1 MFAHS
6 QPSGA
11 AKDCPEGGSK
21 QRIRGLF
28 LANGHRTVGS
38 NICCK
43 QPLDGGPPFARN
55 NPLARGLG
63 EGGESEHV
71 PLKERMMDEGRR
83 GIVLRP
89 SSTASTA
96 SLGRSDDDEDRS
108 K

>member
-1 MFAHS
+1 MSAPH
-6 QPSGA
+6 
-11 AKDCPEGGSK
+11 
-21 QRIRGLF
+21 
-28 LANGHRTVGS
+28 
-38 NICCK
+38 
-43 QPLDGGPPFARN
+43 LD
-55 NPLARGLG
+55 LLG
-63 EGGESEHV
+63 ITPWYVVWEGGESEHV